1 MIVEEIIKTQN
12 EEIELLKER
21 VKTEQE
27 LTQIYKEINT
37 EMKQQIE
44 KLFKLL
50 DEAIEINKQLTKK

>member
-27 LTQIYKEINT
+27 LTQVYKEINT
-37 EMKQQIE
+37 EMKQQIK

>member
-27 LTQIYKEINT
+27 LTQVYKEINT